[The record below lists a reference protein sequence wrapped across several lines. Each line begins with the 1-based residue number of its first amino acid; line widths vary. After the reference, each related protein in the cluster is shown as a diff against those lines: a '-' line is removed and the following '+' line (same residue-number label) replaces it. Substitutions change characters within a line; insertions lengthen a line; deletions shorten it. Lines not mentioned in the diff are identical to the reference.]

1 MIADPLSSP
10 QADFALSGKPRR
22 TPEEQQLHTQTKA
35 LKKRRKVERLLFFF
49 GWCEGCRAFS
59 NSF

>member
-1 MIADPLSSP
+1 MTANPLFSSP
-10 QADFALSGKPRR
+10 TDFAPGPKLSR

-35 LKKRRKVERLLFFF
+35 LKKQRKVERLLFFF

>member
-1 MIADPLSSP
+1 MTTTLSSP
-10 QADFALSGKPRR
+10 STNLTSGPKSRR

-35 LKKRRKVERLLFFF
+35 LKKQRKVERLLFFF